1 MRNAHHVAAVRAAES
16 ALMATVPEGA
26 LMQRAA
32 AGLASVCIRLLP
44 AVYGSRVVVLAGSG
58 DNGGDALYAGAR
70 LAARGAVVTAVA
82 AAARVHEAGA
92 AALRGSGGR
101 LIEAADPAGRTA
113 ADRAIA
119 AADLVIDGLL
129 GIGGHGGLRE
139 PAASLAASARARDRA
154 RWWRSTCPAGSTPT
168 PARWRAPP

>member
-16 ALMATVPEGA
+16 ALMAKVPEGA

-32 AGLASVCIRLLP
+32 AGLASVCVGLLP
-44 AVYGSRVVVLAGSG
+44 AVYGSRVVVLVGSG

-92 AALRGSGGR
+92 AALRDSGGR
-101 LIEAADPAGRTA
+101 LVEAADPAGRTA

-119 AADLVIDGLL
+119 GADLVIDGLL
-129 GIGGHGGLRE
+129 GI
-139 PAASLAASARARDRA
+139 
-154 RWWRSTCPAGSTPT
+154 
-168 PARWRAPP
+168 